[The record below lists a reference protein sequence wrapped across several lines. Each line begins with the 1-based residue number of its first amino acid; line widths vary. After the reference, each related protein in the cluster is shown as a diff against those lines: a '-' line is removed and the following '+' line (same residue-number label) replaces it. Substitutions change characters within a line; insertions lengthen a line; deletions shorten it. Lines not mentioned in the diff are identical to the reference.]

1 MKLIQ
6 AKLKEA
12 RIDCLQVRNDSIELF
27 DLPKTK
33 TNSYAREET
42 VLVNVLLVVRF
53 KPVEKKDKFLM
64 AFNHCIKSPVNE
76 EIRKYKNIIHVV

>member
-1 MKLIQ
+1 VKLIQ

-27 DLPKTK
+27 DLPK
-33 TNSYAREET
+33 SLRPMVMLEI
-42 VLVNVLLVVRF
+42 LVNVLLVVRF

-64 AFNHCIKSPVNE
+64 ALIIALKVLLT
-76 EIRKYKNIIHVV
+76 RKYESIRI

>member
-6 AKLKEA
+6 AKLKE
-12 RIDCLQVRNDSIELF
+12 
-27 DLPKTK
+27 
-33 TNSYAREET
+33 
-42 VLVNVLLVVRF
+42 VVRF